1 MRSILC
7 LLLMNFLPRCS
18 IAIMLFTDAPIDAP
32 WDTIVQ
38 SYMDTMG
45 WPREQAEEYVDA
57 LAGIGMWKPCDREEK
72 YQNAAPPP
80 LSCPLW

>member
-18 IAIMLFTDAPIDAP
+18 IVIMLFTDVPIDAR
-32 WDTIVQ
+32 WDVIVQ

-45 WPREQAEEYVDA
+45 WSRERAEEYVDA
-57 LAGIGMWKPCDREEK
+57 LAGIGIWKPCDREEK
-72 YQNAAPPP
+72 YKNATPPP

>member
-18 IAIMLFTDAPIDAP
+18 IVIMLFTDAPINAR
-32 WDTIVQ
+32 WDVIVQ

-45 WPREQAEEYVDA
+45 WSRERAEEYVDA

-72 YQNAAPPP
+72 YKNAAPPP